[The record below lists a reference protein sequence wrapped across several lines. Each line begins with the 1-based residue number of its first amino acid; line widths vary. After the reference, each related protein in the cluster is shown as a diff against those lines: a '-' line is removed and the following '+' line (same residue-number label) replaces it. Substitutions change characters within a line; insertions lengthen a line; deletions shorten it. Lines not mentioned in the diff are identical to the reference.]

1 MQKRVCMSDPVE
13 LKRELGELLIERKR
27 LNAWKYEPMSEK
39 DMAAN
44 PVMYQAERFLAD
56 YVMESKHA
64 ARIAKIDACINVI
77 AATLLYNEPKNAGES
92 V

>member
-1 MQKRVCMSDPVE
+1 MSDAVE

-27 LNAWKYEPMSEK
+27 LNAWKYERMSEK
-39 DMAAN
+39 DMAAD

-56 YVMESKHA
+56 YVMESENA
-64 ARIAKIDACINVI
+64 GRIAKIDVRINVI
-77 AATLLYNEPKNAGES
+77 AATLLYNEQKTAGES